1 MTRTPEQIFE
11 LALRRLTQGESIEVI
26 QAEFIDYPA
35 LTEELEM
42 VNILKAIPIATPP
55 APTMRYKFAQKQSY
69 WQLFVQSLSR
79 TFTTYK
85 LAAIPLAFAM
95 ILGSGYSIIN
105 AAEHSLPGEKLYGI
119 KIAAEQAH
127 LQLTFDENKQAQM
140 HVHLAQKRIDEA
152 RLVMALSDPKQE
164 VAALDALN
172 KQTEIT
178 FQEIS
183 QLAADKAITQNDPSL
198 LDNLVALN
206 KEAKTVLETATQS
219 PEAKAI
225 TETALTTTK
234 ETDKNLARL
243 IAAVNEQTLLEQPN
257 TVSITGLIT
266 GFAKSSVTVEK
277 NVFNLN
283 EATIVLNQDGDPI
296 TDFTSLSGQV
306 AIIGSR
312 DNNILIAK
320 KIVVID
326 PNAVMPTVATA
337 KPPASTTPTTE
348 VTPTTPE
355 SATEVQQPAETT
367 AGFIVEPTTQQ
378 YEQ

>member
-1 MTRTPEQIFE
+1 MTKTPEQIFE

-26 QAEFIDYPA
+26 QNEFSDYPA

-42 VNILKAIPIATPP
+42 VNVLKTIPIATPP

-69 WQLFVQSLSR
+69 GQLIIQSLAR
-79 TFTTYK
+79 TFSTYK

-95 ILGSGYSIIN
+95 ILGSGYSVIN

-127 LQLTFDENKQAQM
+127 LQLTFDEDKQAQM

-183 QLAADKAITQNDPSL
+183 QLAADKAMTQNDPSL

-277 NVFNLN
+277 NIFNIN
-283 EATIVLNQDGDPI
+283 TATIVLNQDGDPI
-296 TDFTSLSGQV
+296 TDFASLSGQV

-312 DNNILIAK
+312 DNNVLVAK

-326 PNAVMPTVATA
+326 PNAVMPTIATA
-337 KPPASTTPTTE
+337 KPTTSTTPATE

-355 SATEVQQPAETT
+355 PATEVQQPAETT

>member
-11 LALRRLTQGESIEVI
+11 LALQRLTQGESIEVV
-26 QAEFIDYPA
+26 QSEFSDYPA

-42 VNILKAIPIATPP
+42 VNILKTIPIATPP
-55 APTMRYKFAQKQSY
+55 APTMRYKFAQKQTY
-69 WQLFVQSLSR
+69 WELVVQSLAR
-79 TFTTYK
+79 TFSTYK
-85 LAAIPLAFAM
+85 LAVIPLAMAM
-95 ILGSGYSIIN
+95 ILGSGYSVIS
-105 AAEHSLPGEKLYGI
+105 ASEFSLPGEKLYGV
-119 KIAAEQAH
+119 KLAAEQAQ
-127 LQLTFDENKQAQM
+127 LQLTFDETKQAQL
-140 HVHLAQKRIDEA
+140 HVRLAQKRIDEA
-152 RLVMALSDPKQE
+152 RIVMALSNPAQE

-172 KQTEIT
+172 KQTDIT
-178 FQEIS
+178 FQKIS
-183 QLAADKAITQNDPSL
+183 QLAATKAMSGNDPSL

-257 TVSITGLIT
+257 TISITGLIT
-266 GFAKSSVTVEK
+266 ALARSSVTVEK
-277 NVFNLN
+277 NLFVMD
-283 EATIVLNQDGDPI
+283 EATIVLNQDGEPI

-312 DNNILIAK
+312 DNNTLVAK
-320 KIVVID
+320 KIVIID
-326 PNAVMPTVATA
+326 PTAVMPTTPVKPTTTTTA
-337 KPPASTTPTTE
+337 EPTPTTTE
-348 VTPTTPE
+348 P
-355 SATEVQQPAETT
+355 STEVQQPAETT
-367 AGFIVEPTTQQ
+367 AGFIVEPATQQ

>member
-26 QAEFIDYPA
+26 QAEFSDYPA

-42 VNILKAIPIATPP
+42 VNILKTIPIATPP

-69 WQLFVQSLSR
+69 WELFVQSLSR

-119 KIAAEQAH
+119 KIAAEQAR

-152 RLVMALSDPKQE
+152 RLVMALSDPEQE

-183 QLAADKAITQNDPSL
+183 QLAADKAMTQNDPSL

-337 KPPASTTPTTE
+337 KPPTSTTPTTE